1 MGIKH
6 IHGNTTSLNGCEVE
20 IDGDVVFALIPPR
33 IIAFRGVVHLN
44 GGPDCPNGDLYFGSE
59 TKVRTIPVQ
68 PANEC
73 KP

>member
-33 IIAFRGVVHLN
+33 IHCFSW
-44 GGPDCPNGDLYFGSE
+44 GGAL
-59 TKVRTIPVQ
+59 KRR
-68 PANEC
+68 A
-73 KP
+73 